1 MPVFV
6 GSPARRKRPLLVPNA
21 PRRKPRVLLRDAPS
35 PLLRR
40 LGKHEL
46 PKPEQPQVVKCVIP
60 TQWRNASDFFVEPA
74 SGRWLYMPQTV
85 GPAVLNPSQSR
96 DDYMDMLAREL

>member
-1 MPVFV
+1 LPD
-6 GSPARRKRPLLVPNA
+6 A
-21 PRRKPRVLLRDAPS
+21 PRRKPRLLLRDAPS

-46 PKPEQPQVVKCVIP
+46 PKPEQPQVVKCAIP
-60 TQWRNASDFFVEPA
+60 TQWRNASDFFVELG
-74 SGRWLYMPQTV
+74 SGRWLYMPRAT
-85 GPAVLNPSQSR
+85 GPAVLNPGQSR